1 MKSADEIIILT
12 YDVPHRKSFDIMFQI
27 YLLNLPNNIHVMASK
42 MSYVKKL
49 SPHIEHRPPV
59 VHNIFPEDLSRML
72 GFKYSYLDEQINK
85 IKSSSIIIVAGSGIL
100 DDNLLENHLVIN
112 SHPGYLPMVRGLDA
126 AKWAIYY
133 DLPLGATVHR
143 VTNQVD
149 SGPVLLREEISIE
162 SKDTLYSIFYK
173 IYDLE
178 ISLLIR
184 SLNGLISDK
193 LIEYQM
199 IPESNVGPL
208 RKRMPNS
215 LELKLFD
222 KINTRIANA
231 SSS

>member
-42 MSYVKKL
+42 MSYVKKF
-49 SPHIEHRPPV
+49 SPYIEHRPPI

-72 GFKYSYLDEQINK
+72 GFKYSCLDEQIDK
-85 IKSSSIIIVAGSGIL
+85 IKSGSILIVAGSGIL
-100 DDNLLENHLVIN
+100 DDKLVENHLIIN

-126 AKWAIYY
+126 AKWAIYF

-143 VTNQVD
+143 LTNQVD
-149 SGPVLLREEISIE
+149 SGPIFLREEISIE
-162 SKDTLYSIFYK
+162 SKDTLHSIFNK
-173 IYDLE
+173 IYNLE

-184 SLNGLISDK
+184 SLIGLISEK
-193 LIEYQM
+193 PIEYQI
-199 IPESNVGPL
+199 IPKPMEGSL
-208 RKRMPNS
+208 RKRMPKS
-215 LELKLFD
+215 LELELFD
-222 KINTRIANA
+222 KINSRISTT